1 MSTLVLVVIGALVV
15 LRVLGKQL
23 TGSVVT
29 GKSLVLMPAILIVI
43 GLGSAAT
50 AITLAQPGEILFFLL
65 DAAIVVGLGLA
76 RGASTRLTLR
86 DGGLFQK
93 GTALTL
99 VLWLTTIAV
108 RVGAGFLGHSLGVAG
123 TLTTA
128 SAVLLFGVT
137 IAAQNAVIYLR
148 AQQQRLPLAV
158 AAPRH

>member
-1 MSTLVLVVIGALVV
+1 MSTLVLVLVGALVV

-29 GKSLVLMPAILIVI
+29 ARSLVLMPAILIVV

-50 AITLAQPGEILFFLL
+50 AASIAKPGEILFFLV
-65 DAAIVVGLGLA
+65 DAVLVVGLGLA
-76 RGASTRLTLR
+76 RGTTTKLSLR

-108 RVGAGFLGHSLGVAG
+108 RVGAGFLGNTLGVAG
-123 TLTTA
+123 TLTAA
-128 SAVLLFGVT
+128 SAVLLFGLT
-137 IAAQNAVIYLR
+137 IAAQNAVIYFR

-158 AAPRH
+158 AAPRR

>member
-29 GKSLVLMPAILIVI
+29 GRSLVLMPAILIVI

-50 AITLAQPGEILFFLL
+50 ALSLAQPGEILFFLL
-65 DAAIVVGLGLA
+65 DAVIVVGLGLA
-76 RGASTRLTLR
+76 RGTSTRLTLR

-108 RVGAGFLGHSLGVAG
+108 RVGAGFLGHSLGGAG

-137 IAAQNAVIYLR
+137 IAAQNVVIYLR

-158 AAPRH
+158 AAPRR

>member
-29 GKSLVLMPAILIVI
+29 GRSLVLMPAILIVI

-50 AITLAQPGEILFFLL
+50 ALSLAQPGEILFFLL
-65 DAAIVVGLGLA
+65 DAVIVMGLGLA

-93 GTALTL
+93 GTAVTL

-137 IAAQNAVIYLR
+137 IAAQNVVIYLR
-148 AQQQRLPLAV
+148 AQQQRLPLAT
-158 AAPRH
+158 AAPRR

>member
-1 MSTLVLVVIGALVV
+1 MSTLVLILVGALVV

-29 GKSLVLMPAILIVI
+29 GKSLVLMPAILVVI
-43 GLGSAAT
+43 GLGSAAS
-50 AITLAQPGEILFFLL
+50 AITLALPGEILLFLV
-65 DAAIVVGLGLA
+65 DAVIGLALGVA
-76 RGASTRLTLR
+76 RGASTRLSLR

-99 VLWLTTIAV
+99 VLWLATIAV
-108 RVGAGFLGHSLGVAG
+108 RVGAGFIGHSLGVEG

-128 SAVLLFGVT
+128 SAVLLFGIT

-148 AQQQRLPLAV
+148 AQQHQLPLAV
-158 AAPRH
+158 AAPRR